1 MATPTATMINGII
14 FLRPFLARVIEYE
27 GSVFLSVVIAVLS
40 IVITALSVVIKVTSP
55 FVTGIMIPV
64 TW

>member
-27 GSVFLSVVIAVLS
+27 GSVFYLS
-40 IVITALSVVIKVTSP
+40 
-55 FVTGIMIPV
+55 
-64 TW
+64 

>member
-1 MATPTATMINGII
+1 MVTVSWSQRDCA
-14 FLRPFLARVIEYE
+14 IE
-27 GSVFLSVVIAVLS
+27 SNDDVLS
-40 IVITALSVVIKVTSP
+40 GVIKVTSP